1 MRLHQTLK
9 TNLLRGACLLFALAS
24 GAIHAANPAVIRIGS
39 PQIGVGQKFFPGV
52 NTLAIVNAHG
62 WLEEEFRKDGIEIQW
77 VSFRG
82 AGPAVNEALAN
93 KQLDIVSLG
102 DLAAVIG
109 KSSGTA
115 TRLILANSRGAN
127 SYLATSP
134 GSDIKSVKD
143 LKGRKVAV
151 LLGTAYQRRFELLLR
166 DANLAPRDV
175 KLVSLDWPTSKAA
188 VVSKDIDATFGGNDL
203 LLLRDKGVGI
213 PLSTKGR
220 GGDYTIQSS
229 ILASDDFATKHPEI
243 VTRVVKQLVRAA
255 AWAAEDANRD
265 KVLALWANGSSVPL
279 EVLQHEFEGE
289 SVKARVSPLLDEA
302 WVDVLKGVAEDGLE
316 QKLIRRAV
324 DVDAWID
331 DRFLKEA
338 LKQARLERHWP
349 KVKSDPKNDAKR

>member
-1 MRLHQTLK
+1 MSH
-9 TNLLRGACLLFALAS
+9 LLRGACLLLGLAASAL
-24 GAIHAANPAVIRIGS
+24 HAADPSVIRIGS
-39 PQIGVGQKFFPGV
+39 PQVGVGQKFFPGV
-52 NTLAIVNAHG
+52 NALAIANAHG
-62 WLEEEFRKDGIEIQW
+62 WIEEEFRKDGIEIQW

-109 KSSGTA
+109 KSGGTA

-127 SYLATSP
+127 SYIATSP

-166 DANLAPRDV
+166 DANLTPRDV

-213 PLSTKGR
+213 PVSTRGR
-220 GGDYTIQSS
+220 GGDYTIQSG
-229 ILASDDFATKHPEI
+229 ILASEDFASKHPEAL
-243 VTRVVKQLVRAA
+243 TRVVRQLVRAA
-255 AWAAEDANRD
+255 AWASEDGNRD
-265 KVLALWANGSSVPL
+265 KALTLWANGSGVPL
-279 EVLQHEFEGE
+279 EVLQYEFEGE
-289 SVKARVSPLLDEA
+289 SVKTRISPLLDEA
-302 WVDVLKGVAEDGLE
+302 WVEVLKGVAEDGLE

-324 DVDAWID
+324 DVDAWVD

-338 LKQARLERHWP
+338 LKQAKLERHWTELDRNGKP
-349 KVKSDPKNDAKR
+349 KK